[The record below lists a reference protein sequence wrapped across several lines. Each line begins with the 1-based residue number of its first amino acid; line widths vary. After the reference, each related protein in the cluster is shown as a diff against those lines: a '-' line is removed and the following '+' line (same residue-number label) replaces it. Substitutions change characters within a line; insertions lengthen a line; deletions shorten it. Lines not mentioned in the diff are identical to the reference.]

1 MTKQHLLWWV
11 KAVIHLLALTP
22 ITLNYYWSITDQNGA
37 DPVKAIIHFTGIGA
51 LNLLIITLMV
61 SLIAKYFKKA
71 WFMQTRRLIG
81 LYCFFYAATH
91 VLNFWWFELNFQ
103 FTLFIEE
110 LVKRPYIWLGMSGFV
125 ILFVLAV
132 TSPFFAKRKLG
143 KNWQLVH
150 NWIYPASLLVWI
162 HFYWSRKA
170 DITEP
175 LIYLLII
182 LSLLWFKRDKI
193 GRWLKPNT
201 RT

>member
-11 KAVIHLLALTP
+11 KAVIHLLALAP

-61 SLIAKYFKKA
+61 SLTAKYFKQA
-71 WFMQTRRLIG
+71 WIMQTRRLLG
-81 LYCFFYAATH
+81 LYCFFYAMTH

-103 FTLFIEE
+103 FSLFIEE
-110 LVKRPYIWLGMSGFV
+110 LIKRPYIWLGMSGFV

-132 TSPFFAKRKLG
+132 TSPFIAKRKLG
-143 KNWQLVH
+143 KNWQLIH
-150 NWIYPASLLVWI
+150 NWIYPASILVWI

-193 GRWLKPNT
+193 ARWLKPNAKT
-201 RT
+201 